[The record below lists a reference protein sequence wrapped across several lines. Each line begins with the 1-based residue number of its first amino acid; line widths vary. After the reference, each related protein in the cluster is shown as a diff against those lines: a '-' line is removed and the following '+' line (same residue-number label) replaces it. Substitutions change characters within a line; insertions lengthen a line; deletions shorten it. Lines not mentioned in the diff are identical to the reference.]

1 MGEVFFYGDRSLMKI
16 NRKQRLLPYLLLFM
30 TLLGSVHHQAQT
42 FTGEGD
48 WKSPERWDTGSVPG
62 DNDLLTVTLVT
73 LNPDAAEPT
82 LSLLPSPD
90 GWVLDYTGQLVS
102 STEVQGDYQPV
113 PGASSPYLLTPG
125 EPQHF
130 YRAVR

>member
-1 MGEVFFYGDRSLMKI
+1 MNRTAGCSWITPPCQAPSQKAPDLPTHKVRTFELDYGS
-16 NRKQRLLPYLLLFM
+16 
-30 TLLGSVHHQAQT
+30 
-42 FTGEGD
+42 
-48 WKSPERWDTGSVPG
+48 G

-82 LSLLPSPD
+82 LSLKPSPD
-90 GWVLDYTGQLVS
+90 GWVLEYTGQLVS

-125 EPQHF
+125 EPQRF